1 MGIHKGTKLTN
12 TPKDRTL
19 KIRFDADIEN
29 KLNVVCKEKKKTKA
43 QVIRDGIVK
52 QYEELKK

>member
-1 MGIHKGTKLTN
+1 MGIKKGTKLTT

-19 KIRFDADIEN
+19 KVRFDEETEN
-29 KLNVVCKEKKKTKA
+29 KLNTLCKKTERTKA

-52 QYEELKK
+52 QYNELK